1 VSHWVIFSGLT
12 NKVSEHYHKIE
23 LKKCRLHYLYLM
35 SERIDYFADVV
46 LPLSLPNLF
55 TYRIPQTLNGQV
67 RQGMRV
73 VVQFGKNK
81 LYSAIVWKVHE
92 KAPTYTTKYI
102 DSVIDAEPVVTGT
115 QLNFWEWMSN
125 YYLCA
130 KGEVMTAA
138 LPSGLRLTSETR
150 ILLNATWEGDRNTLD
165 DEAFSLCEA
174 LDVRQTL
181 TLDDVSEILDKKTV
195 YPVVRKLLNE
205 GVIHVYEEIQQ
216 RYQPKYETYV
226 RLTEE
231 YETEEKLKEAFAQL
245 EKRAFK
251 QLQLLMGFIHLSDRY
266 GKNAKAVRKTDL
278 LKSSGSGDGT
288 FSALVTKGIF
298 TTEELEI
305 SRLLLK
311 ESENKVLELSAHQE
325 EAITI
330 LREEF
335 KTKDVCLLHGVTSS
349 GKTEVYIRLIS
360 EQFSLGKQV
369 LYLLPEIALT
379 TQLIVRLQKHFG
391 EKVLVYHSRF
401 NENERVEVWNEV
413 LKNNPVVVIG
423 ARSSIFLPFG
433 KLGMIIVDEEHDSS
447 FKQHDPAPR
456 YNARESAIW
465 LAKLHGAKTLLGS
478 ATPSVESFQNAK
490 QGRFGFAIL
499 TERYGGTSLPEIT
512 VVDIKELSR
521 KRLMKSHFSPYLIER
536 IEAALLAKE
545 QIILFQNRRGFAPS
559 IECQECGTIPHCV
572 RCDVSM
578 TYHKNSNQLR
588 CHYCGWTT
596 APPIQC
602 SACGSTELKMK
613 GFGTE
618 KVEEELSLILPTA
631 KIARMDL
638 DTTRGKFSL
647 QNLVNDFE
655 AHKIDILVGTQ
666 MVTKGLDFGNVS
678 LVGILSADQLMNFPD
693 FRASE
698 RSFQLMAQV
707 AGRAGRRDKRGEVI
721 IQTFNPEHAVI
732 KCVITHDY
740 ETMYSNEI
748 TERMEFHYPP
758 FHRLIRLS
766 LKSKDHLLLDNGAQF
781 FADKLKEHFGARILG
796 PEFPPVGK
804 VRDEFVKNIMFKME
818 RETNSTKLK
827 EILAKEILLFKANQ
841 DFKKIRVVT
850 DVDPV

>member
-1 VSHWVIFSGLT
+1 MKLKLATFPYNFHW
-12 NKVSEHYHKIE
+12 
-23 LKKCRLHYLYLM
+23 KKQRHAYLYNM
-35 SERIDYFADVV
+35 SERVDYFADVV

-67 RQGMRV
+67 QTGMRV
-73 VVQFGKNK
+73 IVQFGKNK
-81 LYSAIVWKVHE
+81 LYAAIVWKVHE
-92 KAPTYTTKYI
+92 TAPAYTTKYI
-102 DSVIDAEPVVTGT
+102 DSVIDQEPIVTEA
-115 QLNFWEWMSN
+115 QLKFWEWMSH

-130 KGEVMTAA
+130 KGEVMLAA

-150 ILLNATWEGDRNTLD
+150 ILLNGNWEGERKNLD

-174 LDVRQTL
+174 LDIRKTL
-181 TLDDVSEILDKKTV
+181 TLDDVSAILDRKTV
-195 YPVVRKLLNE
+195 YPIVRKLLNE
-205 GVIHVYEEIQQ
+205 GVILVYEEIQQ

-226 RLTEE
+226 RLSEE
-231 YETEEKLKEAFAQL
+231 FDDEEKLKDVFAQL
-245 EKRAFK
+245 EKKAFK
-251 QLQLLMGFIHLSDRY
+251 QLQLLMGFIYLSDRY
-266 GKNAKAVRKTDL
+266 GKNAKAVRKIDL
-278 LKSSGSGDGT
+278 LKTAGTGDGI
-288 FSALVTKGIF
+288 FSSLVKKGILV
-298 TTEELEI
+298 TEELEV

-311 ESENKVLELSAHQE
+311 ESANKVLELSPHQE
-325 EAITI
+325 DAIVKI
-330 LREEF
+330 RESF
-335 KTKDVCLLHGVTSS
+335 NSKDVCLLHGVTSS

-413 LKNNPVVVIG
+413 LKNNPVVIIG

-433 KLGMIIVDEEHDSS
+433 KLGMVIVDEEHDSS

-456 YNARESAIW
+456 YNARECAIW
-465 LAKLHGAKTLLGS
+465 LSKLHGAKTILGS
-478 ATPSVESFQNAK
+478 ATPSIETFCHAR
-490 QGRFGFAIL
+490 QGRYGMAVL
-499 TERYGGTSLPEIT
+499 DERYGGTLLPEIA

-521 KRLMKSHFSPYLIER
+521 KRLMKSHFSPFLIQR
-536 IEAALLAKE
+536 IESALENRE

-559 IECQECGTIPHCV
+559 IECQSCGTIPHCI
-572 RCDVSM
+572 RCDVSL

-596 APPIQC
+596 APPTQC

-618 KVEEELSLILPTA
+618 KIEEELSLILPNA

-638 DTTRGKFSL
+638 DTTRGKFSM

-655 AHKIDILVGTQ
+655 SHKIDILVGTQ

-678 LVGILSADQLMNFPD
+678 LVGILSADQLMNYPD
-693 FRASE
+693 FRAAE

-721 IQTFNPEHAVI
+721 IQTFNPTHPI
-732 KCVITHDY
+732 IHCVITHDY
-740 ETMYSNEI
+740 QTMYNNEI
-748 TERMEFHYPP
+748 AERNTFHYPP
-758 FHRLIRLS
+758 FHRLIRIS
-766 LKSKDHLLLDNGAQF
+766 LKSKDHLLLDNGAEF
-781 FADKLKEHFGARILG
+781 FANKLKEHFAGRILG

-804 VRDEFVKNIMFKME
+804 IRDEFVKNILFKIE
-818 RETNSTKLK
+818 REANSTKMK
-827 EILAKEILLFKANQ
+827 DTLAKEILLFKANA
-841 DFKKIRVVT
+841 DFKKVRVVV